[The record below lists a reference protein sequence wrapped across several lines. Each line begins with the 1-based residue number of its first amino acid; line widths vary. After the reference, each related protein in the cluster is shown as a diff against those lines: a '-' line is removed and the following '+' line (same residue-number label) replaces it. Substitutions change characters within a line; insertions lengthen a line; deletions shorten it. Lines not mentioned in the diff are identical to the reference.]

1 MTNPRSSSIRRWRAL
16 APSLLLLVSVVS
28 AGCDT
33 PTGPNLAAYTCKC
46 HDQASGGPVILD
58 ARICTDI
65 ADPAKVRE
73 DAQTQCDA
81 KETKCFPKCVKIE
94 NCGIFEEPQS
104 IGMCPN
110 NSSPLAGGDFGQ
122 ATAYAASVTIDVF
135 GDDVD
140 DFTTTLD
147 ELRIAAT
154 QGPGTLELADIAG
167 YAAEVEFE
175 TSGVFG
181 IGGGEHTLSDV
192 YLFLRRPFRVPLVDG
207 YFEIPEDVAEF
218 VVSAK
223 LDGTLAPLAAT
234 SKYLEGVYV
243 EELGLFTI
251 NGQIDPAGADVH
263 LRIEITLQFENRP
276 PRAVA
281 GADRTVECVSP
292 DLTETVG
299 LSGVESFDLDGNDD
313 IARHLWTVDLGE
325 PDAQTAVGA
334 TVSFPFLLGTN
345 VVTLAVADQRG
356 SFGVDDVTVTV
367 QDTTAPA
374 LAVTTPQAVAYPH
387 SAFLTI
393 DYAVT
398 DACTGVAQQ
407 IARLDGATVTDG
419 QTIDVLLALPPGP
432 HTFSLEAQDTLGNPS
447 TTSVQ
452 FTVVVTPESLV
463 DAIERF
469 AADGLIKDPGTS
481 NALAQKARV
490 AGTTW
495 NVGSCDRASHLYE
508 KLIDFIEKH
517 TPKKITPAA
526 AAILT
531 SDATYLVTHCS

>member
-1 MTNPRSSSIRRWRAL
+1 M
-16 APSLLLLVSVVS
+16 LLLVNVVS

-46 HDQASGGPVILD
+46 DDQASGGPVILD
-58 ARICTDI
+58 ARICTDLS
-65 ADPAKVRE
+65 DPDKVKD

-81 KETKCFPKCVKIE
+81 KETKCFPTCVKIE
-94 NCGIFEEPQS
+94 NCGIFEAPQS

-110 NSSPLAGGDFGQ
+110 DSSPLAGGDFGQ

-140 DFTTTLD
+140 DFTTSLD

-167 YAAEVEFE
+167 YAAEVDFE

-181 IGGGEHTLSDV
+181 IGGGSHTLSDV
-192 YLFLRRPFRVPLVDG
+192 YLFLRRPFTVPLVDG
-207 YFEIPEDVAEF
+207 YFEIPADVAEF

-263 LRIEITLQFENRP
+263 LRIEIALQFENRP
-276 PRAVA
+276 PRALA
-281 GADRTVECVSP
+281 GADQTVECVSP
-292 DLTETVG
+292 DMRATVG
-299 LSGVESFDLDGNDD
+299 LSGADSFDLDGNDD
-313 IARHLWTVDLGE
+313 IARHLWTVDLGS
-325 PDAQTAVGA
+325 PDAETAVGP
-334 TVSFPFLLGTN
+334 TVSFPFLLGAS

-356 SFGVDDVTVTV
+356 SFGVDHTTITV
-367 QDTTAPA
+367 QDTTGPV
-374 LAVTTPQAVAYPH
+374 LAVTTPQAIEYPH
-387 SAFLTI
+387 SAYLTV

-407 IARLDGATVTDG
+407 IATLDGTPVTNG
-419 QTIDVLLALPPGP
+419 QTIDVLLQLQPGP
-432 HTFSLEAQDTLGNPS
+432 HTLALEAQDALGNPS
-447 TTSVQ
+447 TTTVQ
-452 FTVVVTPESLV
+452 FTVVVTPESLI

-469 AADGLIKDPGTS
+469 AADGLVKDPGTS
-481 NALAQKARV
+481 NALSQKARV
-490 AGTTW
+490 AGVAW
-495 NVGSCDRASHLYE
+495 NVGSCDRASRLYE
-508 KLIDFIEKH
+508 KLIDFTAKH
-517 TPKKITPAA
+517 TPKKIDPAA
-526 AAILT
+526 AAILAT
-531 SDATYLVTHCS
+531 DAEYLVTHCQ